1 MTTKLHLP
9 NIKPRK
15 LLHKSS
21 NYLKSIGI
29 FLLILPSQ
37 HTLAQNLP
45 PIQRELPPPPSLNGD
60 RQVTE
65 SIPISIESKFDS
77 DSKRQYNFETSS
89 VSYRVEVY
97 GNSQRVL
104 SQVKRIVPNAFRK
117 SGIIQVGIFQDP
129 ENAED
134 LILQLTSQ
142 GFWARIVTV
151 DR

>member
-1 MTTKLHLP
+1 MTTKLHLL

-37 HTLAQNLP
+37 HALAQNLP

-65 SIPISIESKFDS
+65 SIPISIESKSDS

-117 SGIIQVGIFQDP
+117 SGIIQAGIFQDP